1 MSDNCGLHIPAPVR
15 AIYEDYENS
24 LEPSLKRA
32 VRACAIPV
40 RLNEELALRIFKTNY
55 VGCNGDSKAVLEEL
69 VELPFISQWPDGT
82 IKYSASARNYF
93 DGSLREELDDQT
105 CGPDVSYA
113 KLNHLIAGFFHE
125 EKERIS
131 EHLLGSNRQ
140 VRQLVL
146 NEVLHEIPADAV
158 RAMEELSD
166 FVARS
171 PSGCALSDALA
182 ANNIIE
188 LRRSYVGQLETFDA
202 LFINARILYERCQY
216 LDAKPLLEKIYDSYM
231 QLKYVHATLSK
242 KRMFLAAISMHFL
255 GFIFV
260 KECKYPKAI
269 KVLLESANLG
279 YHLQE
284 NFHTIVALTTLGNA
298 YVQSRKYPD
307 AVRVLEEALGLKPD
321 DQSRTMI
328 LNTLGNAYVQSR
340 KYPDAVR
347 VLEEALGLK
356 PDDQQRAM
364 ILTTLGNAYV
374 QSRKYPDAVRV
385 LEEALELKPDDQ
397 SRAMI
402 LNTLGNAYTNN
413 GNYSMAKPALTE
425 ALDISLAKKLI
436 RSASTAYLFMAQMYE
451 RFGELKSAFDTYNKG
466 AEWDEH
472 HNNEQPATKKRAAAA
487 KLKDKF

>member
-1 MSDNCGLHIPAPVR
+1 
-15 AIYEDYENS
+15 
-24 LEPSLKRA
+24 
-32 VRACAIPV
+32 
-40 RLNEELALRIFKTNY
+40 
-55 VGCNGDSKAVLEEL
+55 
-69 VELPFISQWPDGT
+69 
-82 IKYSASARNYF
+82 
-93 DGSLREELDDQT
+93 
-105 CGPDVSYA
+105 
-113 KLNHLIAGFFHE
+113 
-125 EKERIS
+125 
-131 EHLLGSNRQ
+131 
-140 VRQLVL
+140 
-146 NEVLHEIPADAV
+146 
-158 RAMEELSD
+158 
-166 FVARS
+166 
-171 PSGCALSDALA
+171 
-182 ANNIIE
+182 
-188 LRRSYVGQLETFDA
+188 
-202 LFINARILYERCQY
+202 
-216 LDAKPLLEKIYDSYM
+216 
-231 QLKYVHATLSK
+231 
-242 KRMFLAAISMHFL
+242 
-255 GFIFV
+255 
-260 KECKYPKAI
+260 
-269 KVLLESANLG
+269 
-279 YHLQE
+279 
-284 NFHTIVALTTLGNA
+284 
-298 YVQSRKYPD
+298 
-307 AVRVLEEALGLKPD
+307 
-321 DQSRTMI
+321 MI
-328 LNTLGNAYVQSR
+328 LTTLGNAYVQSR